1 MVLKDLLRE
10 LSRPIIDHPPA
21 TLLEATRTI
30 KFQVSKPIDLNPA
43 PTLISLLS
51 IHAVEDDRKG
61 CTKPEVDEREQ
72 ALQDQLKRSRN
83 VHRDHLKKLD
93 KHGDFSYY

>member
-30 KFQVSKPIDLNPA
+30 MFQVSKPIDLNPA

-83 VHRDHLKKLD
+83 VH
-93 KHGDFSYY
+93 GDDL

>member
-21 TLLEATRTI
+21 TLLEATRTT

-51 IHAVEDDRKG
+51 IHAVEDDREG

-83 VHRDHLKKLD
+83 VH
-93 KHGDFSYY
+93 GDDL

>member
-1 MVLKDLLRE
+1 MHGGVANGGRPRMARAPPILR
-10 LSRPIIDHPPA
+10 
-21 TLLEATRTI
+21 TTRTT
-30 KFQVSKPIDLNPA
+30 KFQVLKPIDLNPA

-61 CTKPEVDEREQ
+61 CTKPEIDEREQ

-83 VHRDHLKKLD
+83 VH
-93 KHGDFSYY
+93 GDDL